1 MITIIGRKEVS
12 TEEGFG
18 WGVLEGPCLEL
29 QKQNPAIIA
38 SVYLSDDKRIGTVP
52 LHYHFP
58 TTSGLTPRPL
68 LLWSMN
74 GTLLTM
80 PATATPIASISVTTP
95 TQDQYVS
102 GERQHVC
109 ETITCNTPRNKRI
122 SSYIQ

>member
-38 SVYLSDDKRIGTVP
+38 SVYLLDDKRTGTVP

-58 TTSGLTPRPL
+58 TTSGLRLPSIPPTHPPL
-68 LLWSMN
+68 KLPPNPSK
-74 GTLLTM
+74 TTTTM
-80 PATATPIASISVTTP
+80 V
-95 TQDQYVS
+95 Y
-102 GERQHVC
+102 EL
-109 ETITCNTPRNKRI
+109 NTHF
-122 SSYIQ
+122 